1 VIGNADQRGEKR
13 ETAAEDAAL
22 SDPSSTCSRVVSP
35 YSIGTVMKNSVLT
48 LAPRRRQALPMLEG
62 SGTRKLGGRD
72 PIRASQRILS
82 FLVVALFIALFPSR
96 AHAYSWMI
104 KHGYSGCP
112 VCHADPSG
120 GELLTTY
127 GRAQSELLL
136 RMHYGKHASASAAAS
151 SDSSDSES
159 SAKAAPAAKKAADAP
174 AKADKPGADDDDDKT
189 DANSGSADDDDDD
202 DDDDKPA
209 DAKSTKA
216 AKADADAKTAG
227 SGGAAEPAAAAAP
240 AAHSDDSGDDDTAAG
255 GFLWGL
261 VNTPDW
267 LLLGGSY
274 RQLAVYKPGG
284 LAGSGA
290 TLRDGYFVTFPMMAD
305 VYGQVQFGGFRV
317 EGSLGVIRVGVGS
330 PYGRAAQ
337 ITTNQGDQWNL
348 LSRTHW
354 VGYDFDD
361 GRFTVR
367 GGHLNL
373 PFGIRIPEHTM
384 WVRQATRTD
393 RESAQEDGVALAFN
407 GDELRGEVMAIAG
420 NYQVN
425 PDKYRERGYS
435 GYLEYMVTPHTALGV
450 SSLVAH
456 AAQDRISLDVDS
468 TRQAHG
474 VLVRSAFSEKT
485 VLLAEADMLIRTNH
499 ELGYVSFAQLDFEAV
514 QGLHFMLTGEAHDE
528 GYDTLAKGDRTI
540 GAGKPQLGVWGTID
554 WFCFSHVEVRA
565 DVYSRQGDDVTA
577 LGQLHVFL

>member
-1 VIGNADQRGEKR
+1 
-13 ETAAEDAAL
+13 
-22 SDPSSTCSRVVSP
+22 
-35 YSIGTVMKNSVLT
+35 
-48 LAPRRRQALPMLEG
+48 MLEG

-72 PIRASQRILS
+72 PIRAAQRILS
-82 FLVVALFIALFPSR
+82 FLVVALFVALFPSR

-120 GELLTTY
+120 GELLTAY

-136 RMHYGKHASASAAAS
+136 RMHYGKSKSEAAAS
-151 SDSSDSES
+151 SATDSN
-159 SAKAAPAAKKAADAP
+159 AAPEAKGTDDKATKGTD
-174 AKADKPGADDDDDKT
+174 DKDDDKT
-189 DANSGSADDDDDD
+189 DANSGEDES
-202 DDDDKPA
+202 DDDKDDADKKPAA
-209 DAKSTKA
+209 DA
-216 AKADADAKTAG
+216 
-227 SGGAAEPAAAAAP
+227 PAAAAP
-240 AAHSDDSGDDDTAAG
+240 AASADSSSSDSDEDSETEHGN
-255 GFLWGL
+255 FLWGL

-274 RQLAVYKPGG
+274 RELAVYKPNG

-290 TLRDGYFVTFPMMAD
+290 VIRKGYFVTFPMMAD
-305 VYGQVQFGGFRV
+305 VYGQVQFGGFRA
-317 EGSLGVIRVGVGS
+317 EGSLGIIRVGVGS

-337 ITTNQGDQWNL
+337 LTAGQGDQWNL

-354 VGYDFDD
+354 LGYDFDD
-361 GRFTVR
+361 GKYTLR

-373 PFGIRIPEHTM
+373 PFGVRIPEHTM

-407 GDELRGEVMAIAG
+407 GEALRGEVMGIVG
-420 NYQVN
+420 NYQVS

-435 GYLEYMVTPHTALGV
+435 GYLEYMVTPHTALGI

-456 AAQDRISLDVDS
+456 AKQDRISLDVNS

-474 VLVRSAFSEKT
+474 PLIRAAFSEKV

-499 ELGYVSFAQLDFEAV
+499 ELGYVGFAQLDIEPV
-514 QGLHFMLTGEAHDE
+514 QGLHFMATGEAHDE
-528 GYDTLAKGDRTI
+528 GYDTLRKGARVVGEGMT
-540 GAGKPQLGVWGTID
+540 QLGVWGSID

-565 DVYSRQGDDVTA
+565 DVFSRQGDEITA